1 MDSNTLR
8 LNIWLNYDNRLI
20 CNFCFVL
27 VSIFIFDM
35 SYVWAQST
43 YLNPVFRN
51 YKSHDLSLVKGKDGY
66 IYAFG
71 SCNVARNKNE
81 KLVYYG
87 INIFRSKNLI
97 DWTFYKPAYNTDYL
111 KQNKIGNVKQSHA
124 LAFEQ
129 GQYFLK
135 YGKSVISY
143 PIWAPDVIEYNG
155 KYLMFVSLRNSFKDS
170 KIAVFETK
178 DLSEDFVFK
187 RIVVSCDKKD
197 KDAYVLSEE
206 IIDPFPIV
214 DGGNLYLVYG
224 SFARNGNGKL
234 IEARKKTGVYIVRLD
249 NKSYKKIDNPIYLT
263 DYYEGCSIQK
273 HAGKYYL
280 FGTNGNWENHTYKI
294 SYAVSNTLTGPY
306 LNHKGKSIADTI
318 NIHLGK
324 VILQTINSNLKY
336 NGFGCMS
343 NPIIDKNG
351 RFFVLVNGHDLSI
364 PPIVETSSAKERYG
378 FLIELRWNKE
388 NAPYFNLK
396 QIEENKIYNPKL

>member
-1 MDSNTLR
+1 MASNTLR
-8 LNIWLNYDNRLI
+8 LNIWLNYGNRLI
-20 CNFCFVL
+20 CYFCFVL
-27 VSIFIFDM
+27 ASIFIFDI
-35 SYVWAQST
+35 SYISAQST

-71 SCNVARNKNE
+71 SCNVSRNKNE
-81 KLVYYG
+81 ELIYYG
-87 INIFRSKNLI
+87 VNIFRSKDLI
-97 DWTFYKPAYNTDYL
+97 DWNFYKLAF
-111 KQNKIGNVKQSHA
+111 KQNKVDKIKQSHA
-124 LAFEQ
+124 SALAQ

-135 YGKSVISY
+135 YGKSVRSY
-143 PIWAPDVIEYNG
+143 LVWAPDVIEHNG
-155 KYLMFVSLRNSFKDS
+155 KYLMFVSLRNSYKDS

-187 RIVVSCDKKD
+187 RIVVSSDKKD
-197 KDAYVLSEE
+197 KYAYVLSEE

-214 DGGNLYLVYG
+214 DNGNLYLVYG

-234 IEARKKTGVYIVRLD
+234 IEARKKIGVYIVRLN
-249 NKSYKKIDNPIYLT
+249 NKSYKKIDDPIYLT

-280 FGTNGNWENHTYKI
+280 FGTNGNWKNHTYKI
-294 SYAVSNTLTGPY
+294 SYAVSSTPTGPY
-306 LNHKGKSIADTI
+306 LNHKGKSIADTV
-318 NIHLGK
+318 NVHLGK
-324 VILQTINSNLKY
+324 VILQTMDSNLKY

-364 PPIVETSSAKERYG
+364 SPIVETSSAKERYG
-378 FLIELRWNKE
+378 FLIELCWDKE
-388 NAPYFNLK
+388 NNPYFNLK
-396 QIEENKIYNPKL
+396 QIEENKIDNPKLW

>member
-1 MDSNTLR
+1 MFHVTKV
-8 LNIWLNYDNRLI
+8 DN
-20 CNFCFVL
+20 
-27 VSIFIFDM
+27 
-35 SYVWAQST
+35 
-43 YLNPVFRN
+43 
-51 YKSHDLSLVKGKDGY
+51 K
-66 IYAFG
+66 
-71 SCNVARNKNE
+71 
-81 KLVYYG
+81 
-87 INIFRSKNLI
+87 
-97 DWTFYKPAYNTDYL
+97 
-111 KQNKIGNVKQSHA
+111 
-124 LAFEQ
+124 
-129 GQYFLK
+129 
-135 YGKSVISY
+135 
-143 PIWAPDVIEYNG
+143 
-155 KYLMFVSLRNSFKDS
+155 
-170 KIAVFETK
+170 
-178 DLSEDFVFK
+178 
-187 RIVVSCDKKD
+187 DKKD

-214 DGGNLYLVYG
+214 DDGNLYLVYG

-234 IEARKKTGVYIVRLD
+234 IEARKNIGVYIVRLD

-280 FGTNGNWENHTYKI
+280 FGTNGNWKNHTYKI

-306 LNHKGKSIADTI
+306 LNHKGKSIADTV

-364 PPIVETSSAKERYG
+364 SPIVETSSVKERYG

-388 NAPYFNLK
+388 NDPYFNLK